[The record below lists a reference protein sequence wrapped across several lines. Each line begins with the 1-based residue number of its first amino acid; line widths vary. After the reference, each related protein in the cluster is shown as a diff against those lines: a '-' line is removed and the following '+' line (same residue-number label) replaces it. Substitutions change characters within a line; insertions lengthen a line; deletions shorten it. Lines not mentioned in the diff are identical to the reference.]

1 MPDQLPSAIDPIT
14 GQDWTVLQFLQ
25 ALRLD
30 LSLLTGVDES
40 PGNPDGTGNELL
52 EGNLCPNPVLADNAD
67 GWVDLND
74 GEIERQEITD
84 HIAADYA
91 ARVSF
96 DTTGYGGLYNHKAE
110 VELPRVEVSQTDAM
124 TVSVDVPGLNFPG
137 TSLSGDLTVNFLSG
151 GEFVQEA
158 VYDDTLDPPVG
169 VEYWGRIAARFAVPA
184 GVDEMQVIAKVSYT
198 STSTYAGEAL
208 FTAASYAVGDGGL
221 EFPDGSSGPDRP
233 EKG

>member
-1 MPDQLPSAIDPIT
+1 DDFLKSAKPSAVMFQAINSALSDLLITEGERRRVRLEIERGQAEGQVLEVADMFRDRLGLAKYAELERIALPDQLPSAIDPIT

-96 DTTGYGGLYNHKAE
+96 D
-110 VELPRVEVSQTDAM
+110 
-124 TVSVDVPGLNFPG
+124 
-137 TSLSGDLTVNFLSG
+137 
-151 GEFVQEA
+151 
-158 VYDDTLDPPVG
+158 
-169 VEYWGRIAARFAVPA
+169 
-184 GVDEMQVIAKVSYT
+184 
-198 STSTYAGEAL
+198 
-208 FTAASYAVGDGGL
+208 
-221 EFPDGSSGPDRP
+221 
-233 EKG
+233 